1 MIPLSK
7 QESKY
12 RIKFIQEHHYD
23 KFGQKYLDEA
33 KNMLSLSY
41 KELYNNV
48 KNGRTY
54 MFMTVISANRM
65 AKAMHEVGLSF
76 KQATQYMQ
84 TLGQMRENA
93 IKEKF

>member
-1 MIPLSK
+1 MQLSK
-7 QESKY
+7 QERKY
-12 RIKFIQEHHYD
+12 RIKFIQEHHYNKFEQKQFD
-23 KFGQKYLDEA
+23 KA
-33 KNMLSLSY
+33 KDKLGMSY

-54 MFMTVISANRM
+54 MLMTVISANRM

-84 TLGQMRENA
+84 TLGQMRENT